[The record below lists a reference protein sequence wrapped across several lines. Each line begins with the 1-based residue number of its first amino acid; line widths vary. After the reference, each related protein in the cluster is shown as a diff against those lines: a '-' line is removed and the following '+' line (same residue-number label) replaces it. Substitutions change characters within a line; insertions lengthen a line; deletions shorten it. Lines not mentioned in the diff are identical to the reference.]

1 MAQTKIA
8 GLFLDPTVISG
19 LTAITDGASNADYLF
34 VWDAGTSTL
43 KKILPDNLGLAAAA
57 HTIESHTATSATG
70 ANLETLTNAGD
81 ADALHTHALKASLA
95 APALT
100 GHATAT
106 TQAGTDDS
114 TRIATTAHVKDVKI
128 DDFAAGDDNTD
139 LDSSTSRHG
148 LLLKLGGGTTNFLR
162 ADGAWAAAGG
172 QSFTGDTTVTSGNF
186 VVATA
191 GKGIDFSVNTSSYPS
206 GSSVTSGNEIL
217 DYYEEGQFIP
227 HVWDSNKTTNSSV
240 TYNNRLGRYTR
251 IGNIVFFTISWNPLS
266 VSALTQTSNAY
277 VGGLPF
283 TCSNTNYGSST
294 ALRHGLAL
302 GYIAGLSMPSNTS
315 MIQAR
320 MDANRADLDI
330 TWTNTGSQAGG
341 IAYAKVQELGGDWII
356 DITGHYEVA

>member
-191 GKGIDFSVNTSSYPS
+191 GNGIDFSAQTA
-206 GSSVTSGNEIL
+206 SSVASTVGDEIL
-217 DYYEEGQFIP
+217 NHYEEGTFVP
-227 HVWDSNKTTNSSV
+227 HVYDDDGFDAGV

-251 IGNIVFFTISWNPLS
+251 IGNRVFFTVSWNPLS
-266 VSALTQTSNAY
+266 CTALTQGDNAFI
-277 VGGLPF
+277 GGLPF
-283 TCSNTNYGSST
+283 TSSNTAYGTVGGNTSY
-294 ALRHGLAL
+294 LRHGLSI
-302 GYIAGLSMPSNTS
+302 GYVASLSLPSNAS

-320 MDANRADLDI
+320 LDDNSSKI
-330 TWTNTGSQAGG
+330 ALQWTNTSSAWNHTQ
-341 IAYAKVQELGGDWII
+341 IKVQDLDGDWIL
-356 DITGHYEVA
+356 DVSGHYEVA